1 MKLLFASALA
11 QPDWDTIIF
20 ASLHLGEA
28 CFNLSVMTHKRSK
41 NGCVQVIIHAC
52 ILTGLVS
59 IAQKKKK
66 SEFKSINRHLLK
78 GQLNF
83 ICFSSFA
90 NILGKTIILGLW
102 ISVIVIGWNHLGG
115 KL

>member
-1 MKLLFASALA
+1 MKPLFASALA
-11 QPDWDTIIF
+11 QPGRDTIIF

-28 CFNLSVMTHKRSK
+28 HLNLSGMTHKRNK

-66 SEFKSINRHLLK
+66 GN
-78 GQLNF
+78 LNQ
-83 ICFSSFA
+83 
-90 NILGKTIILGLW
+90 
-102 ISVIVIGWNHLGG
+102 
-115 KL
+115 